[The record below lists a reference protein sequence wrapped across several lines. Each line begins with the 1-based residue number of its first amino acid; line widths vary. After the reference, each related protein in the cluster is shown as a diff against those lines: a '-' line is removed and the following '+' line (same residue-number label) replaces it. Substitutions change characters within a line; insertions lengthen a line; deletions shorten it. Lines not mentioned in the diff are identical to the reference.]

1 MNGLVPFLPTRSSHA
16 PKPFEPCVPL
26 RARFLGGGS
35 CCEVGIT
42 PTLINDLTVLQVLH
56 VSTAFAGTYYFCCC
70 RSRRN
75 AATFVT
81 TAIAG
86 IAATCRDCH
95 RPLPPWPVFL
105 LSYAQFYSYKYYSS
119 ILRRRYVLLLRGYK
133 KHEDG
138 RGKAKDEQGHAGCT
152 KIRTHGKGRR
162 LT

>member
-1 MNGLVPFLPTRSSHA
+1 MGIL
-16 PKPFEPCVPL
+16 
-26 RARFLGGGS
+26 

-95 RPLPPWPVFL
+95 CQYRRH
-105 LSYAQFYSYKYYSS
+105 SGHYRRGRYSS
-119 ILRRRYVLLLRGYK
+119 YPTPNSTPTNTTLLFY
-133 KHEDG
+133 EDG
-138 RGKAKDEQGHAGCT
+138 MYYYYGDTRNTRMEEERQRMNKAMLAAQRSGRTEKDDGLPKCCPEREPISSAP
-152 KIRTHGKGRR
+152 
-162 LT
+162 